1 MIKGWFKSAD
11 DWYYLGEDGGMLSG
25 QWLQDKGKWYY
36 LTDTGA
42 MATSAKVKKAKGQGF
57 DFVGADGVYDPVKSL
72 LIGRNSDVEV
82 VHQKP

>member
-1 MIKGWFKSAD
+1 
-11 DWYYLGEDGGMLSG
+11 MLSG

-42 MATSAKVKKAKGQGF
+42 MATSAKVKRAKGQGF

-82 VHQKP
+82 VQ

>member
-25 QWLQDKGKWYY
+25 QWLQDKDKWYY

-57 DFVGADGVYDPVKSL
+57 DYVGADGVYNPALSL
-72 LIGRNSDVEV
+72 LYANDNTIEIVA
-82 VHQKP
+82 